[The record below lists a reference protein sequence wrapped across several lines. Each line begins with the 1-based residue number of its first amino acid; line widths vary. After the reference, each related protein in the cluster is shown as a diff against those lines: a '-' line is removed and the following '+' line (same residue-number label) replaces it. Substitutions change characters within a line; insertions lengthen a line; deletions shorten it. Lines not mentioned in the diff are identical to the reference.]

1 MTKQKSRQEAS
12 RRRGNTKYD
21 QYGVGSSQRREN
33 KQDELRISKTN
44 CKAGNEGDK
53 KNIGQNKWQ
62 SKKKSN
68 IFITYFVN
76 D

>member
-21 QYGVGSSQRREN
+21 QYGVGSSHRREN

-53 KNIGQNKWQ
+53 KNRTKQMAKQ
-62 SKKKSN
+62 KEK
-68 IFITYFVN
+68 
-76 D
+76 